1 MCYNRQ
7 MQKKILRIIGLV
19 MILMPFV
26 YIPNIYKEIL
36 FVILGVVILGT
47 TIPIKK
53 KAL

>member
-1 MCYNRQ
+1 

-19 MILMPFV
+19 MILMPFI

-36 FVILGVVILGT
+36 FAICGIVIIGT

-53 KAL
+53 KTT